1 MPFGR
6 TEKKYKDRKSRHISS
21 VKKYGIKTSTSALIN
36 HLRKDHG
43 LQPIFNSACGQSDT
57 NVHAFNDEN
66 EFDNQPNSSTSSVN
80 DVDYSVPKKQSKLD
94 QFCHK
99 AETLMPASNGFEANR
114 NLAVLL
120 ALDLKPFSSIESM
133 GFKYLFKKNVCN
145 VKLLSE
151 STLRKECITD
161 VYGMVKEK
169 IGRELKNA
177 LYLSV
182 MIDGW
187 SDRKGR
193 PFVGLRAGFLDEN
206 YDYKVVTLS
215 CKVIDHHIAKN
226 LSQYIIDELKSFGRS
241 GAKIFLTTDGA
252 ANMLKT
258 GKTLKVEHHCHCL
271 AHCIHLLL
279 MTDGMKN
286 NDEVE
291 DLLTRCN
298 NVITTLHWKGSALQE
313 ECKKILDREVI
324 EQLISS
330 IAKIMDECEL
340 DEENPITEN
349 TDEDDKKTDEHVH
362 KHRTLKVSMPT
373 RWNSTL
379 TMISSLLDLKVAV
392 DETMKC
398 TGNNNNKLTTKT
410 TITITM
416 RG

>member
-1 MPFGR
+1 MN
-6 TEKKYKDRKSRHISS
+6 YSRFSI
-21 VKKYGIKTSTSALIN
+21 
-36 HLRKDHG
+36 
-43 LQPIFNSACGQSDT
+43 LQVCSPTQMYMHT

-66 EFDNQPNSSTSSVN
+66 EVDNQPNSSTSSVN

-94 QFCHK
+94 QFCYK
-99 AETLMPASNGFEANR
+99 SETLMPASNAFEANR
-114 NLAVLL
+114 NLAVML
-120 ALDLKPFSSIESM
+120 ALDLKPFCSIESM
-133 GFKYLFKKNVCN
+133 GFKYFFKKNVHN
-145 VKLLSE
+145 VKLPSE
-151 STLRKECITD
+151 SALRKECIPD
-161 VYGMVKEK
+161 VYGMIKEK

-187 SDRKGR
+187 SDREGR
-193 PFVGLRAGFLDEN
+193 PFVGLRTGFLDEN

-215 CKVIDHHIAKN
+215 CKVVDHRTAKN
-226 LSQYIIDELKSFGRS
+226 LSQYIIDELKSFGSS

-286 NDEVE
+286 NDEIE
-291 DLLTRCN
+291 DLLTRCK

-313 ECKKILDREVI
+313 KCKKILDREVI
-324 EQLISS
+324 EKLISS

-340 DEENPITEN
+340 DEENPITED
-349 TDEDDKKTDEHVH
+349 TDEDDKKTDENEH
-362 KHRTLKVSMPT
+362 KHRTLKLSMPT

-392 DETMKC
+392 DETLKC
-398 TGNNNNKLTTKT
+398 PGNNNNKLTTKT
-410 TITITM
+410 IITITI